1 MWILSVRFVTIEITI
16 NIVTDDFQLDLVDQL
31 DLEKKRKIEI
41 RLTQLATTNTELVK
55 NILFMND
62 HESAW

>member
-31 DLEKKRKIEI
+31 DLEKRKIEI
-41 RLTQLATTNTELVK
+41 RLTQLNPTSVG
-55 NILFMND
+55 
-62 HESAW
+62 HY

>member
-41 RLTQLATTNTELVK
+41 RLTQLNPTSVG
-55 NILFMND
+55 
-62 HESAW
+62 H